1 MFNLRIITLSGVFM
15 DSEAFEIRVPTTG
28 GDIAING
35 GHAPLVGAIRPG
47 LLSITRK
54 RGDRPEEIEQV
65 GVYEGTVEVLHNI
78 VNILVDDVDTPDEI
92 SESEAEKAFARA
104 KELTEK
110 AGDSVALAEAQSMM
124 DRSAVRLQLAG
135 LKKRS
140 SKR

>member
-1 MFNLRIITLSGVFM
+1 M

-47 LLSITRK
+47 VLTITKK
-54 RGDRPEEIEQV
+54 RGDRSDQMEQV
-65 GVYEGTVEVLHNI
+65 GVYEGTVEVLHNV
-78 VNILVDDVDTPDEI
+78 VNILVDDVDTPDDV
-92 SESEAEKAFARA
+92 SEAEAQKAFAHA